1 MKGLLMDL
9 QKCTKWPSFE
19 WIIQEHDC
27 KSWRIWKTESD
38 QLILHPTD
46 QHQAKTILELYIT
59 LICCVSVFNNKFSF
73 SFLHNI
79 LSYFLATSLN
89 FILLLSEDEMCHYIY
104 IHFPSTNKYVYLLW
118 IDVVRAAAKLVFSAS
133 HPVYH
138 TTNRFPP
145 FLVGGWSARCGREAI
160 RKRHI

>member
-1 MKGLLMDL
+1 
-9 QKCTKWPSFE
+9 
-19 WIIQEHDC
+19 
-27 KSWRIWKTESD
+27 
-38 QLILHPTD
+38 
-46 QHQAKTILELYIT
+46 
-59 LICCVSVFNNKFSF
+59 
-73 SFLHNI
+73 
-79 LSYFLATSLN
+79 LN